1 MGNNKNQILETMNF
15 LAVCLVA
22 ALASATHRSV
32 PMTPDAAQLTSIQD
46 DAKAMLNPAFLPFLT
61 QYDDA
66 IAAGTTP
73 AEDDA
78 WIDAQGKKALT
89 AAQVTDFDS
98 YTTKM
103 AGDAASIAS
112 VTAAETLAKTAHETA
127 ALVALASWGAGTADM
142 SSEDSAF
149 GLAATG
155 ALLAAA
161 ALF

>member
-1 MGNNKNQILETMNF
+1 MGNNKNQTLETMNF

-46 DAKAMLNPAFLPFLT
+46 DA
-61 QYDDA
+61 
-66 IAAGTTP
+66 
-73 AEDDA
+73 

-98 YTTKM
+98 FTTKM

>member
-1 MGNNKNQILETMNF
+1 M
-15 LAVCLVA
+15 
-22 ALASATHRSV
+22 
-32 PMTPDAAQLTSIQD
+32 
-46 DAKAMLNPAFLPFLT
+46 NPAFLPFLT

-73 AEDDA
+73 SAQQLSAYTQYSTALAAKTTAWGLANVKTTTAEDDA